1 MQIDQK
7 IILPK
12 IKESMVLNTGQ
23 RREVKIYPFASSIL
37 QDNPMMKLREIQKN
51 LFKLRNGRIGKKILI
66 LNSYGM

>member
-51 LFKLRNGRIGKKILI
+51 LFKLRNIFKKIVAYFSKI
-66 LNSYGM
+66 